1 MLFSVDMLGDPVNF
15 VKHLGTGVKE
25 FYNKPK
31 DGFKKGPIDG
41 GKGILK
47 GTYSLIKNPVE
58 GTFGSVSKFF

>member
-41 GKGILK
+41 GKGIL
-47 GTYSLIKNPVE
+47 
-58 GTFGSVSKFF
+58 